1 MYVIGMYRYIH
12 ERDEYMALLFRWRL
26 RTCLPFFFEV
36 KAQPQLK
43 KTKGQAARVP
53 CQGKAMNYHEGFYSC

>member
-1 MYVIGMYRYIH
+1 MRERYI

-43 KTKGQAARVP
+43 KTKGQAVRVRP
-53 CQGKAMNYHEGFYSC
+53 